1 MNDRYKYHEFYTGK
15 ENELEYQIVQLPT
28 YKNINSENLFIQCL
42 SPAVIKKGSER
53 EMKLIE
59 EWNEIFQTL
68 NNVKRLKINIYNQEI
83 LNSLHK
89 IPNLTELIIENS
101 SVEDISGLIKVEKL
115 TRLEIY
121 HNSKLTNIEPLKNFK
136 LKQLKFENCFNV
148 LNYEIIGKI
157 NSLNGLSLNGNWTAP
172 KNLKINSLIP
182 FEGLKNLEHLDL
194 DYSIVVD
201 KSFESILQMTS
212 LKRFDY
218 LATIKK
224 ETRNKIKK
232 NHKTLVAGFFMD
244 YDYEKN
250 DFYEGKIW

>member
-15 ENELEYQIVQLPT
+15 EYELEYKIVQLPT
-28 YKNINSENLFIQCL
+28 YQNINSENLFIQCL
-42 SPAVIKKGSER
+42 SPAIIKKGSEK

-59 EWNEIFQTL
+59 EWDEIFRTL
-68 NNVKRLKINIYNQEI
+68 NNVKRLKINIFNQEI

-101 SVEDISGLIKVEKL
+101 SIEDISPLIKLEKL
-115 TRLEIY
+115 SRLEIY
-121 HNSKLTNIEPLKNFK
+121 YNSKLTNIETLKDLK
-136 LKQLKFENCFNV
+136 LKQLKFENCFNIV
-148 LNYEIIGKI
+148 NYEIIGKI
-157 NSLNGLSLNGNWTAP
+157 RSLKGLSLNGNWTTP

-182 FEGLKNLEHLDL
+182 FEGLENLQHLDL
-194 DYSIVVD
+194 NYSIVVD

-224 ETRNKIKK
+224 ETRNKIKN
-232 NHKTLVAGFFMD
+232 NHKALIAGFFID